1 MISNETTCAGTIDA
15 PHVLVFGCAQIVGVC
30 LRMLSHD
37 PNYNYDGGEDG
48 NGEEDDMDTDDMD
61 DK

>member
-1 MISNETTCAGTIDA
+1 
-15 PHVLVFGCAQIVGVC
+15 
-30 LRMLSHD
+30 MLSHD